1 MRLMWKAMSMPLT
14 LALACFITLG
24 CRNHHLEKRFFDK
37 PAGDRVERLR
47 QYSLADQYKI
57 FRYGND
63 AKEPPAMELAGPI
76 AERGAAAVPFLTDRL
91 NASDGDIT
99 VRDISLIFET
109 MEASGSY
116 KVSAD
121 TRLMGVLASKVSGMK
136 DRDWQ
141 ATCLKML
148 QRIKGSI

>member
-1 MRLMWKAMSMPLT
+1 
-14 LALACFITLG
+14 
-24 CRNHHLEKRFFDK
+24 
-37 PAGDRVERLR
+37 
-47 QYSLADQYKI
+47 
-57 FRYGND
+57 
-63 AKEPPAMELAGPI
+63 MELAGPI